1 MAKEN
6 KGNILNK
13 TKLKDLKVENSYL
26 EFDNKFYD
34 YSTISPLNHP
44 ILASKNKLLFDEIGI
59 DYENTSDE
67 DIIDILNGKELL
79 NGSVPY
85 AMVYAG
91 HQFGFFVPRLGDG
104 RAINIGSF
112 KNHHFA
118 LKGSGITK
126 YSRHGDGKAVLRS
139 SIREYIMSE
148 HIHALGIDTTR
159 ALAIISSN
167 HRVYR
172 DMTYEKGSIVLRVSP
187 SWIRFGTFEYYHKNG
202 TNQEIEQLANFVCEQ
217 NYNELVNLPK
227 DIKYE
232 KLFFAI
238 MERTSKM
245 IALWQCYGFMHG
257 VMNTDNMSVA
267 GVTIDYGP
275 YAFMDNFAKDT
286 ICNHTDKEGR
296 YSYSNQPF
304 IAKWNLS
311 SLAVSI
317 APIVKAKSKL
327 NEYVDMFESCE
338 RKEYYTLMNKRL
350 GLNENLS
357 SDKNKALIDDML
369 FCMENAVVDYNLFFR
384 VLTKFDKQSILD
396 ICTYRDHI
404 SSWVDKYFKVIETQG
419 ISKDDIK
426 LKMDKVNPKYILKNY
441 IIQEAIDD
449 ANKDDFELLN
459 NILKIAQNPFDEHKG
474 FERYSKA
481 TPHQFSNIKLSCSS

>member
-1 MAKEN
+1 MD
-6 KGNILNK
+6 NI
-13 TKLKDLKVENSYL
+13 KLKDLNVDNSYL

-34 YSTISPLNHP
+34 YSKITPLNHP

-59 DYENTSDE
+59 DFDSVNDE
-67 DIIDILNGKELL
+67 DILNILNGNKLL
-79 NGSVPY
+79 NGSLPY

-91 HQFGFFVPRLGDG
+91 HQFGHFVPQLGDG
-104 RAINIGSF
+104 RAINIGSY
-112 KNHHFA
+112 NGYHFQ
-118 LKGSGITK
+118 LKGSGQTK

-139 SIREYIMSE
+139 SIREYLMSE
-148 HIHALGIDTTR
+148 HMNALGVETTR
-159 ALAIISSN
+159 ALSIISSN

-172 DMTYEKGSIVLRVSP
+172 DMKHEKGSIVLRVSP
-187 SWIRFGTFEYYHKNG
+187 SWIRFGTFEYYYQNG
-202 TNQEIEQLANFVCEQ
+202 TTEDLEQLSDFVCKQ
-217 NYNELVNLPK
+217 NYPKLVNLPK

-232 KLFFAI
+232 KLFFTI
-238 MERTSKM
+238 MERTAKM

-286 ICNHTDKEGR
+286 ICNHIDKNGR
-296 YSYSNQPF
+296 YSYANQPF

-311 SLAVSI
+311 SLAVAIS
-317 APIVKAKSKL
+317 PIVKNKSKL
-327 NEYVDMFESCE
+327 NEYVEMFESLE
-338 RKEYYTLMNKRL
+338 RKEYYSLMNKRL
-350 GLNENLS
+350 GLDENLS

-369 FCMENAVVDYNLFFR
+369 ISMENAVVDYNMFFKR
-384 VLTKFDKQSILD
+384 LAKFDKQTILD
-396 ICTYRDHI
+396 ICTYRIEI
-404 SSWVDKYFKVIETQG
+404 SDWIDRYLNIISTQN
-419 ISKDDIK
+419 ISKNIIK
-426 LKMDKVNPKYILKNY
+426 TNMDKVNPKYILKNY

-449 ANKDDFELLN
+449 ANNDDFELLN
-459 NILKIAQNPFDEHKG
+459 DLLKIGQNPFDEHSS